1 MSKLEFKQVTRSFG
15 AKKVLRG
22 VNMTWEAGQLYGLL
36 GRNGAGK
43 STLMKI
49 VNNRLFPTAGKVLL
63 DGKSVTENADAQN
76 RIFLMSAAMLY
87 PGDSRIE
94 QLFTLTRQMY
104 GDFDDELAAHLA
116 KTFGLDSHQR
126 FRKLSTGYR
135 TIAKLIIALCVP
147 CEFVMLDEPVL
158 GLDANNRE
166 LFYQELADTFATKP
180 RTFIIAS
187 HLIEEIENLVT
198 HVFVLDGGTITLDED
213 VADLTAK
220 GRVVTGPTA
229 LVHEWLGGT
238 CVLREAPLGGMLTAY
253 TLDAPLEKPVPAGVS
268 VGGMDLQ
275 RMYLE
280 LTRAGGD
287 RDDD

>member
-1 MSKLEFKQVTRSFG
+1 MTMEFKQVTRNFG
-15 AKKVLRG
+15 RKQVLRG
-22 VNMTWEAGQLYGLL
+22 VNMTWAAGQLYGLL

-63 DGKSVTENADAQN
+63 DGKSVTENAAAQN
-76 RIFLMSAAMLY
+76 RIFLMSAATLY
-87 PGDSRIE
+87 PGDSRIA

-104 GDFDDELAAHLA
+104 GSFDDQLAAHLVQA
-116 KTFGLDSHQR
+116 FGLDPHQR
-126 FRKLSTGYR
+126 LRKLSTGYR

-147 CEFVMLDEPVL
+147 CDFVMLDEPVL

-166 LFYQELADTFATKP
+166 IFYQELAATFAKRP

-213 VADLTAK
+213 VADLAVK
-220 GRVVTGPTA
+220 GRVVTGPAA
-229 LVHEWLGGT
+229 LVREWLSGT
-238 CVLREAPLGGMLTAY
+238 CVLRTVQLGGMVTAY
-253 TLDAPLEKPVPAGVS
+253 TLDAPLEKPLPTGVS
-268 VGGMDLQ
+268 VDGMDLQ
-275 RMYLE
+275 QLYLE
-280 LTRAGGD
+280 LTRTGGGPHVD
-287 RDDD
+287 